1 MSNRAGR
8 PNQRRSKGRPN
19 VPAKRPAEPVPQ
31 ALPLNFPIGTFQ
43 ITQSTLFQGPIP
55 PPATL
60 AEYDALLP
68 GLANRIVGM
77 AEAEQSHRHDLVS
90 RGLRAN
96 VIRDR
101 LGQIMAFSVVTI
113 VAALAS
119 ILIAG
124 GHTLGGT
131 TLGSVDLVGLAAL
144 FLRQERSEN
153 KP

>member
-8 PNQRRSKGRPN
+8 SNQRRNKGRSN
-19 VPAKRPAEPVPQ
+19 VPAKRQAEPVPQ

-43 ITQSTLFQGPIP
+43 ITQSTHFQGPIP
-55 PPATL
+55 PPAVL

-77 AEAEQSHRHDLVS
+77 AESEQTFRQGLVS
-90 RGLRAN
+90 KGLRAN

-101 LGQIMAFSVVTI
+101 LGQILAFSVVTI
-113 VAALAS
+113 VAAFAF
-119 ILIAG
+119 ILIDA
-124 GHTLGGT
+124 GHTVGGT

-144 FLRQERSEN
+144 FLRQERSE
-153 KP
+153 KKA